1 MNEFVTLTLGT
12 ARMSTAVT
20 LWFTLIG
27 SGGATL
33 FPDLVRSTGV
43 FSDIFIDRSTVRLV
57 AVPLFIACAILLT
70 DYYYG
75 WMGVILA

>member
-1 MNEFVTLTLGT
+1 MSELLPLTL
-12 ARMSTAVT
+12 AVRSSTVVT

-33 FPDLVRSTGV
+33 FPDLVLAQGIFADS
-43 FSDIFIDRSTVRLV
+43 FIDRSTVRLI
-57 AVPLFIACAILLT
+57 AVPLFIACVILLT

-75 WMGVILA
+75 WSRGMLL